1 MRRSHRIRVWFAWFA
16 VLNLVWLALV
26 ATLNWQEEI
35 VGVVAA
41 AIGATAASAVQAQG
55 LVHLELKVRWLM
67 SLWRLPWQVVS
78 ETWLVFAALL
88 RQVVG
93 GPRVEGRFH
102 CVFFPHSGDHPEDEA
117 RRALYKLEGSIA
129 PNTVVV
135 GYDEETGSMLLHEL
149 IPVSTKRQVEK
160 EPSG

>member
-1 MRRSHRIRVWFAWFA
+1 VWRRKRIGVWLAWFA

-35 VGVVAA
+35 AGVIAS
-41 AIGATAASAVQAQG
+41 AIGATAAVAVQAQG
-55 LVHLELKVRWLM
+55 LVHLELKLRWLGG
-67 SLWRLPWQVVS
+67 LWRLPWMVVS

-88 RQVVG
+88 RQLFG
-93 GPRVEGRFH
+93 GRPVEGQFRCEFY
-102 CVFFPHSGDHPEDEA
+102 PHSGDDAEDEA

-149 IPVSTKRQVEK
+149 VERK
-160 EPSG
+160 PRG